1 MKTEY
6 YILWVDDELDTVADD
21 LSDVEEF
28 FEKYG
33 IKAHIRTYLADETA
47 DIHSAIDSDL
57 KNPELDLIV
66 VDFKMN
72 GMNGREL
79 IDSIRKSDHI
89 FLPVVF
95 YSSVGV
101 DALHKEAAD
110 AALDG
115 VYISSRDRVRHKI
128 QEVATSLLRKEQ
140 TSKRTRGLL
149 MEGVSE
155 IDANFGE
162 LFKRLWGR
170 LKDDQKAVVVKYLRE
185 KLNDRSKDAAKAFD
199 ELPTEVEPFKVMMD
213 AKFVSASFDTATR
226 WKVIK
231 KMLQL
236 SGHNADSVKVFL
248 KLFEPPADALIHI
261 RNSYGHKTRAQLEPD
276 HTEDKCI
283 GIRRE
288 LRSQMGNLEKIIKET
303 E

>member
-1 MKTEY
+1 MKTDY
-6 YILWVDDELDTVADD
+6 YILWVDDELDSVADD
-21 LSDVEEF
+21 ISDVEEF

-33 IKAHIRTYLADETA
+33 IKAHIRTYLAEETA
-47 DIHSAIDSDL
+47 NIHNAIDTDL

-79 IDSIRKSDHI
+79 IDAIRKSDHI

-101 DALHKEAAD
+101 DELHKEAAS

-162 LFKRLWGR
+162 LFRRLWAK
-170 LKDDQKAVVVKYLRE
+170 LKDDQKAVVVKYLQE
-185 KLNDRSKDAAKAFD
+185 KLDDRSKEAAKALAD
-199 ELPTEVEPFKVMMD
+199 LPTEAEPFHAMMD

-236 SGHNADSVKVFL
+236 SGHNEDSVKVFL
-248 KLFEPPADALIHI
+248 KLFDPPAEALIHI
-261 RNSYGHKTRAQLEPD
+261 RNAYGHKTRAQLEPD
-276 HTEDKCI
+276 HSEEKCV

-288 LRSQMGNLEKIIKET
+288 LRAQMGNLDKMIKDSE
-303 E
+303 